1 MRTREEV
8 EEKFIEM
15 INKFLK
21 LKLPCPL
28 PPELSLI
35 DVKKYNEELNP
46 APADK
51 TIRNNEPLD
60 SIDVLELVIQIEE
73 VFGVAV
79 DDKEIKKLLVWKD
92 LIQYIT
98 DNQKAV

>member
-1 MRTREEV
+1 MRTKEEI

-35 DVKKYNEELNP
+35 DVKKYNEELHPVPEGKMSN
-46 APADK
+46 
-51 TIRNNEPLD
+51 TEPLD